1 MTPELDRRN
10 FLKLVGVTA
19 IVASCGG
26 ASTASPAPSTGGTA
40 KATGR
45 ISIYSA
51 LNESTNN
58 QLFAAFTQATGVQVD
73 VLPLAA
79 AGELQTRITAEKASP
94 KADIFVGGSSEFHDP
109 LGKQG
114 LLEPYKSPKASALKA
129 EFKEASGNWTGWYT
143 GIFGM
148 VTNSGEMTKA
158 GLKAPTS
165 WDDLLDAKWK
175 GSLVKGTK
183 NLAGAQAFV
192 VWGLT
197 PEAGAL
203 NVKLSNRGSTLEGV
217 ASAPGAPTLA
227 QVKLVNYDRQWAT
240 DNKDRI
246 LKLWQQA
253 VGIQ

>member
-114 LLEPYKSPKASALKA
+114 LLVPYISPNAKNLKPD
-129 EFKEASGNWTGWYT
+129 FKEANGNWTGWYT
-143 GIFGM
+143 GIFGFISNNDRLAKE
-148 VTNSGEMTKA
+148 VGGKKPAT
-158 GLKAPTS
+158 
-165 WDDLLDAKWK
+165 WDDLLDPAWK
-175 GSLVKGTK
+175 QKLVLPSPLLTGGGYIFIATQIFRFNKDEDRAMAYMKSLHA
-183 NLAGAQAFV
+183 NIAQH
-192 VWGLT
+192 T
-197 PEAGAL
+197 P
-203 NVKLSNRGSTLEGV
+203 
-217 ASAPGAPTLA
+217 ASPGAPA
-227 QVKLVNYDRQWAT
+227 
-240 DNKDRI
+240 
-246 LKLWQQA
+246 
-253 VGIQ
+253 